1 MRGFFESFGTSR
13 FDSENAPNNEK
24 IHNRAGCYRTNEQG
38 FRIYMVLAEVFKKEV
53 CQGFDPKTVAKVLLN
68 EGWIL
73 LANDGS
79 PSQKPRIRG
88 VGTPRVYV
96 FTDKIWGGE

>member
-1 MRGFFESFGTSR
+1 
-13 FDSENAPNNEK
+13 
-24 IHNRAGCYRTNEQG
+24 
-38 FRIYMVLAEVFKKEV
+38 MVLAEVFKNEV

-68 EGWIL
+68 EGWIRT
-73 LANDGS
+73 ANNGS
-79 PSQKPRIRG
+79 PSQKPRVRG